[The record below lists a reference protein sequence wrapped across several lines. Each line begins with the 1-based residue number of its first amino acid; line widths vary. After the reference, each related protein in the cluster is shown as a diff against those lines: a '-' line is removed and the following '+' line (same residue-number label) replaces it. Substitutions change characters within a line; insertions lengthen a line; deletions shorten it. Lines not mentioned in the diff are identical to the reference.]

1 MFNVGGPEL
10 LVILLVALIV
20 LGPQRLPEAARTV
33 GRVVTELRRV
43 STGFQDELRNALDE
57 AEKESHEAD
66 AVPLASTVAAAD
78 SGSDVEP
85 ATADGP
91 GERPALAPAV
101 NDALGEI
108 VGDGRSP
115 ATGRAPVTGRDGRER
130 DGGEG
135 SGDRGEHRTEVPGEP
150 ATGGDGER
158 RAAS

>member
-33 GRVVTELRRV
+33 GRVVSELRRV

-57 AEKESHEAD
+57 AERESGEAD
-66 AVPLASTVAAAD
+66 TVPLASTVAAAD
-78 SGSDVEP
+78 ASGRDGEP

-91 GERPALAPAV
+91 SERPALAPAV
-101 NDALGEI
+101 DDALGEI
-108 VGDGRSP
+108 VGDGRTP
-115 ATGRAPVTGRDGRER
+115 ATGG
-130 DGGEG
+130 DGGERDRD
-135 SGDRGEHRTEVPGEP
+135 SGGRRAEVPGER
-150 ATGGDGER
+150 AAGGDGER